1 MVSRLQVDRS
11 SAGRLYIGDFHMHES
26 PVDYTFG
33 NGLKLLCL
41 RKNSAPIIAVH
52 IWYHTGS
59 ANEYD
64 GVRGISHFFEHMM
77 FRGSEHVGPE
87 EHAKRINDVGGYA
100 NAFTTE
106 DATAYTNSVPRE
118 HLGMV
123 LELEAERMRNLRITQ
138 EVLDTERRVI
148 LEEYHTYMNNPVAK
162 AFLEFRRE
170 FFGNHPYAIGPLG
183 ELDDIRRISVD
194 DCLGYYQ
201 RWYRPSNATLVIVGD
216 IESPEAVRDLVG
228 SHFDGIDGGEDGQTA
243 PPDSTFER
251 APGKALVR
259 RVDFDVPV
267 QMIGFPAPASRHAD
281 GVALDILQQVV
292 SMGETSR
299 LNRSLVREQGV
310 AVLVGGA
317 NLMLKH
323 AGISLLFAAFTPDIR
338 ANRVERALCAEVQR
352 VAQSGVAEEEMAKVR
367 NMTLAM
373 RTFEMYSGDHLAQRL
388 GFAEVIEG
396 DYRRWVERLETL
408 RTISAEQV
416 KETARAYWEDTVRW
430 SLALQPRRRNPLL
443 HLVGLGRRL
452 ANIGRKKRREA

>member
-1 MVSRLQVDRS
+1 MPSPAAFPGTGQ
-11 SAGRLYIGDFHMHES
+11 LYIGGFYMYES
-26 PVDYTFG
+26 PVDYTLD

-41 RKNSAPIIAVH
+41 RKSSAPIVAVH

-59 ANEYD
+59 ANEHD

-77 FRGSEHVGPE
+77 FRGSEHVGSE
-87 EHAKRINDVGGYA
+87 EHAKRINGVGGYA

-118 HLGMV
+118 HLEMV
-123 LELEAERMRNLRITQ
+123 LALESERMQNLRITR

-170 FFGNHPYAIGPLG
+170 FFGEHPYAIGPLG
-183 ELDDIRRISVD
+183 ELDDIRGISID
-194 DCLGYYQ
+194 DCLDYYR

-216 IESPEAVRDLVG
+216 IDSTESIRELVDTYFG
-228 SHFDGIDGGEDGQTA
+228 RIGGHGGECSA
-243 PPDSTFER
+243 RPDMKTRRSE
-251 APGKALVR
+251 GKSLVR

-267 QMIGFPAPASRHAD
+267 QMIGYPAPASRHTD

-299 LNRSLVREQGV
+299 LNRSLVRDQGI

-338 ANRVERALCAEVQR
+338 AARVERALCAEVER
-352 VAQSGVAEEEMAKVR
+352 VSREGVSEDEMAKVR

-373 RTFEMYSGDHLAQRL
+373 RTFEMYSGDHMAQRL

-416 KETARAYWEDTVRW
+416 VETAGAYWSDTVRW
-430 SLALQPRRRNPLL
+430 SLALQPRRRRPLL
-443 HLVGLGRRL
+443 HLLGLGRRV
-452 ANIGRKKRREA
+452 AGIGRRKVRKG

>member
-1 MVSRLQVDRS
+1 M
-11 SAGRLYIGDFHMHES
+11 YES
-26 PVDYTFG
+26 PEDYTFD
-33 NGLKLLCL
+33 NGLKLLCM
-41 RKNSAPIIAVH
+41 RKASAPIVAVH
-52 IWYHTGS
+52 IWYRTGS
-59 ANEYD
+59 ANEHD

-77 FRGSEHVGPE
+77 FRGSERVGPE

-118 HLGMV
+118 HLSMV
-123 LELEAERMRNLRITQ
+123 LELEAERMRNLRVTQ

-170 FFGNHPYAIGPLG
+170 FFGSHPYAIGPLG
-183 ELDDIRRISVD
+183 ELDDIRRITVD
-194 DCLGYYQ
+194 DCHEYYQ
-201 RWYRPSNATLVIVGD
+201 RWYRPSNATLVVVGD
-216 IESPEAVRDLVG
+216 IDSTEAVKELVATHFG
-228 SHFDGIDGGEDGQTA
+228 GFDGGPTPEGPVDM
-243 PPDSTFER
+243 SFER
-251 APGKALVR
+251 APGRSFAK

-267 QMIGFPAPASRHAD
+267 QMIGYPAPASRHSD
-281 GVALDILQQVV
+281 GVALDILQQVI

-299 LNRSLVREQGV
+299 LNRSLVRDQGL

-323 AGISLLFAAFTPDIR
+323 AGISLLFAAFTPDMR
-338 ANRVERALCAEVQR
+338 ATRVEQALCAEVER
-352 VAQSGVAEEEMAKVR
+352 VSSGGVSEAEMAKVR

-408 RTISAEQV
+408 RTITAEQV
-416 KETARAYWEDTVRW
+416 VETARKYWSSASRW
-430 SLALQPRRRNPLL
+430 SLSLQPRRRHPLL
-443 HLVGLGRRL
+443 HLVGLGRRI
-452 ANIGRKKRREA
+452 ANIGRRKAREV